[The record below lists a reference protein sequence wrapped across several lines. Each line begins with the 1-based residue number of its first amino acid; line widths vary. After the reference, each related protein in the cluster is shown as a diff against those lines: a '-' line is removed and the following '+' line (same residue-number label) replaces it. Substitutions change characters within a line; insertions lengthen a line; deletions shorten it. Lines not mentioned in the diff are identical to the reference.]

1 MMDVNIVE
9 FVEQPIA
16 FIEHRGSPQS
26 VFETAAKFIEWR
38 KSTGLSPL
46 KTSKTFGIPY
56 GDPNQVLEDEFR
68 FDICGSHI
76 GDVPENP
83 FGVKASFIL
92 TGRCAMVLHKGS
104 HDTIVETIYPL
115 YQQ

>member
-1 MMDVNIVE
+1 MMDVNIVG

-76 GDVPENP
+76 GDVPERKP
-83 FGVKASFIL
+83 FWCKSRFYSYGALCDSI
-92 TGRCAMVLHKGS
+92 T
-104 HDTIVETIYPL
+104 
-115 YQQ
+115 